1 MKGRVH
7 PPVSAK
13 GFSLIEFLMV
23 AIILGIGLLGLAAL
37 TTTAMRSYGGSRSRD
52 AAVALSS
59 SVLDRLSLDGRISAQ
74 LRNIGSA
81 IPASAL
87 VANAVDG
94 AVNPYTDPA
103 TALGTFDLQGQPSAA
118 APVFTVSW
126 VRRATKSI
134 APVASSQSAASEVVV
149 NVQWSEAIQNPATHV
164 STAQPR
170 YISVSRFIRY

>member
-1 MKGRVH
+1 MKGCVH
-7 PPVSAK
+7 PRGSST

-23 AIILGIGLLGLAAL
+23 AVILGIGLLGLAAL

-52 AAVALSS
+52 AAIALSS
-59 SVLDRLSLDGRISAQ
+59 SVLDRLSLDGRITAQ
-74 LRNIGSA
+74 LRGIGSA
-81 IPASAL
+81 IPGSAL

-94 AVNPYTDPA
+94 AVNPYADPA

-118 APVFTVSW
+118 APVFQVSW

-134 APVASSQSAASEVVV
+134 EPVASSQSAVSEVVV
-149 NVQWSEAIQNPATHV
+149 NVQWSESVRNPDGTS
-164 STAQPR
+164 STQPR